1 MAQMVSPAEP
11 EPMQTLV
18 TGNKGSQ
25 FAGLRG
31 FLRDVHSSVLQT
43 RSLAQAHVSTE
54 AGFTLIEILVA
65 LAVFAIVM
73 AVAVLNIPN
82 HDDRYWRDN
91 LDQLV
96 TSLNLAQEES
106 AMSGMTMIAQVD
118 SNGWRFFVPGTVGAG
133 AAGVTGVAG
142 TSAGMLTLGG
152 GNGSGSGG
160 GSAATNVQPPGFS
173 NSNGLMPDVYQAKNW
188 YKPVDMA
195 PLQLTLGG
203 ESVSEVLQIP
213 IRQVSGSDIRA
224 AVLIR
229 NRNGRFSWNKS

>member
-11 EPMQTLV
+11 EPMRTLV
-18 TGNKGSQ
+18 TGNKGGKFSEE
-25 FAGLRG
+25 GLRY
-31 FLRDVHSSVLQT
+31 LRGVRFSVLHK
-43 RSLAQAHVSTE
+43 RGVAQASSATE
-54 AGFTLIEILVA
+54 AGFTLIEILIA

-96 TSLNLAQEES
+96 SSLNLAQEES
-106 AMSGMTMIAQVD
+106 AMSGMTMVAQVD
-118 SNGWRFFVPGTVGAG
+118 GNGWRFFVPGAAG
-133 AAGVTGVAG
+133 AAG
-142 TSAGMLTLGG
+142 TSAGAVTLGG
-152 GNGSGSGG
+152 GLGG
-160 GSAATNVQPPGFS
+160 GGNAATNVPPPSFS

-213 IRQVSGSDIRA
+213 IRQVTGSDIRGA
-224 AVLIR
+224 LLIR

>member
-1 MAQMVSPAEP
+1 M
-11 EPMQTLV
+11 LC
-18 TGNKGSQ
+18 K
-25 FAGLRG
+25 
-31 FLRDVHSSVLQT
+31 
-43 RSLAQAHVSTE
+43 RSLTRYKNDSE

-96 TSLNLAQEES
+96 ASLNMAQDES
-106 AMSGMTMIAQVD
+106 AMSGMTMVAQVD
-118 SNGWRFFVPGTVGAG
+118 SNGWRFFVPGAVGGTGSATG
-133 AAGVTGVAG
+133 A
-142 TSAGMLTLGG
+142 MTLGG
-152 GNGSGSGG
+152 GLGSN
-160 GSAATNVQPPGFS
+160 AATNVAPPGF
-173 NSNGLMPDVYQAKNW
+173 NNANGLMPDVYQAKSW

-213 IRQVSGSDIRA
+213 IRQVSGADIRGA
-224 AVLIR
+224 ILIR